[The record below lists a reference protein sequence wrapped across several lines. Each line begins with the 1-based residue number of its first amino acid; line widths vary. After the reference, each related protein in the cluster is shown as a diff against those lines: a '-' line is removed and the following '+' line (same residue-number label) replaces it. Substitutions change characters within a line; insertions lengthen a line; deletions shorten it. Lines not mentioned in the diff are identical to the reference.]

1 MIGGKYG
8 VRSLDQSEIVTTPKQ
23 SSFLRFH
30 WTLLWPRKILGI
42 EPERVKKGCFC
53 FLLQLFPEQRRDP
66 RSSYSVRVK
75 SDGQFTRLLIG
86 WDVVANKR
94 QDLLS
99 LNTLAKRSNNVAVA
113 RWCFWVS
120 SDTFHLP
127 QHCYHDGINQH
138 RFHDGIYQHCSH
150 NGIKWHFICPDIVSM
165 VALRNI
171 VVQTNAGFVMLQHCI
186 VASLIWAHI
195 TYSFLLFLWWTWT
208 FKVFL
213 FILWALKRLA
223 LHLILKKFSKS
234 YKKKKRMTSTLGC
247 KNAEFCF

>member
-113 RWCFWVS
+113 KWCFWVS

-138 RFHDGIYQHCSH
+138 RFHGGIYQHCSH

-186 VASLIWAHI
+186 VASFYLSSYYVLFSTIAVMDLDFQ
-195 TYSFLLFLWWTWT
+195 SFSFHSLC
-208 FKVFL
+208 
-213 FILWALKRLA
+213 
-223 LHLILKKFSKS
+223 LKKVGSAPYLEEIFQK
-234 YKKKKRMTSTLGC
+234 L
-247 KNAEFCF
+247 